1 MKAWHALKRHWDAL
15 QARER
20 LALSIMVAV
29 LVCLAAWQLLWQSS
43 RDHLAQAHEHYRAQ
57 LALAS
62 QAARAQAW
70 QAGSGTAQAL
80 LPSHLSDSAMAAGLQ
95 IKHLQIDGDTQRM
108 TLAGDTDALLGWL
121 HLMQQQGLR
130 IESLVLEVEGA
141 VLQLVLVAAL

>member
-1 MKAWHALKRHWDAL
+1 MKTWHALMGRWNRL

-43 RDHLAQAHEHYRAQ
+43 RDHLAQAQEGYRDQ
-57 LALAS
+57 LALAT

-70 QAGSGTAQAL
+70 QAGSAPAQTL
-80 LPSHLSDSAMAAGLQ
+80 LPSHLNDSALAAGLQ
-95 IKHLQIDGDTQRM
+95 VKQFEIDSDTQRM
-108 TLAGDTDALLGWL
+108 TLLGDTSALLGWL

-141 VLQLVLVAAL
+141 TLQLVLVAAL